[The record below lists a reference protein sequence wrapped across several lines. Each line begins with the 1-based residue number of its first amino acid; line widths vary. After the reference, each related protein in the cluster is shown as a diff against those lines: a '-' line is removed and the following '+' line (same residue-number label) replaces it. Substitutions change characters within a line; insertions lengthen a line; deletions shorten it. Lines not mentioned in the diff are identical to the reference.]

1 MMVEMATLC
10 IEKEPNQTTKT
21 TFALLHSN
29 PSGASNE
36 ENKDKMLNNIDDYIR
51 WGDQKDIGR
60 IKLEH
65 LQRME
70 ARGRFSL

>member
-1 MMVEMATLC
+1 MEMATLC

-51 WGDQKDIGR
+51 
-60 IKLEH
+60 
-65 LQRME
+65 
-70 ARGRFSL
+70 